1 MIPAGWLVP
10 EWNLKSCFW
19 HPQVTQSIAP
29 TPCPV
34 PRAPLGSAGGR
45 LVPPMLF
52 HSPVAPL
59 METVRGTQH
68 SQLLTLGFLGNSTV
82 QTTLA
87 THLVIGRALQTVDQ
101 GICGQTRRVHQRVGG
116 GDEGT
121 EQRAA
126 VLRVSLAGLPAPTTL
141 PCLPLTHCVTLDT
154 LSLSLGLSF
163 SIC

>member
-1 MIPAGWLVP
+1 
-10 EWNLKSCFW
+10 
-19 HPQVTQSIAP
+19 
-29 TPCPV
+29 
-34 PRAPLGSAGGR
+34 
-45 LVPPMLF
+45 MLF

-87 THLVIGRALQTVDQ
+87 THLVIGRALQTVYQ
-101 GICGQTRRVHQRVGG
+101 GICGQTRRVHQGVGG

-121 EQRAA
+121 KQRAA